1 MPEATSIL
9 PYVYLSLAWGL
20 YFFLHSFL
28 ASRRMGSLRNKR
40 TYRIAYNVVAIIGL
54 LALMVYNSAVD
65 GARLFPNTRPVRYVS
80 LVLTTLGV
88 VVIREAFKQF
98 PISGFMGARQEE
110 NKLRTGGILQ
120 YIRHPLY
127 AGTFLITLSYILF
140 SPTTATLVS
149 SACIFIY
156 LAIGI
161 RIEEKKLLEAFGD
174 EYREYQRKVP
184 MLIPR
189 RRRPSG

>member
-1 MPEATSIL
+1 MQAASSIL
-9 PYVYLSLAWGL
+9 PYVYLSAAWGL

-28 ASRRMGSLRNKR
+28 ASRRMGAWRNKR
-40 TYRIAYNVVAIIGL
+40 TYRIAYNVMAVVGL
-54 LALMVYNSAVD
+54 FALMVYNSAVD

-88 VVIREAFKQF
+88 VVIREAFRQF
-98 PISGFMGARQEE
+98 PLSGFMGVRKEE

-127 AGTFLITLSYILF
+127 AGTILITISYILF
-140 SPTTATLVS
+140 SPTTATFVS

-189 RRRPSG
+189 RLRSSD